1 MFAKGDNNMKIV
13 NKKKFIR
20 STSITIG
27 LIVFIILLLINTSF
41 SHTETV
47 YKKVAVISG
56 DTLWSIAKYE
66 KTNNLYFE
74 NKDIRDIVDEIKCLN
89 KLSSSNLKV
98 GDELNIPTI

>member
-1 MFAKGDNNMKIV
+1 MKII

-20 STSITIG
+20 SISITVG
-27 LIVFIILLLINTSF
+27 LIIFITLLLINTSF

-47 YKKVAVISG
+47 CKKIYVISG

-89 KLSSSNLKV
+89 NLNSSNLKI